1 MVDVLRRA
9 RELRIAGYPVTI
21 EALGGPEALRA
32 AAPAELGGPDAH
44 AVVAALA
51 HAWAEG
57 GENWP
62 LEIALGILREASDP
76 IGFEASV
83 LEIAQAPEFADAL
96 GNHLGEV
103 LVARAGRRDNEQ
115 QAHIAGAALQHAV
128 AALSAESAEPL
139 LRLRVVA
146 LIGSVGPG
154 EDGPFAVDAA
164 RAAGAAH
171 DAWAED
177 ALRAGLRDGLKRLS
191 AHDFAAEDALVE
203 LAHARLLVAL
213 DADAESEV
221 LGGLAEAEA
230 MFNAVL
236 ERDSERVD
244 ARLHAAALRAVR
256 AVAQGGS
263 ADVVKQSTAIARD
276 CIAERSAYGR
286 EKSRGPLSRRGAEAH
301 WWALCELLDQVAPQL
316 STDVWLNAGQVL
328 PLMLEA
334 LELSRSQQ
342 IAPFGAASLEKVIAP
357 TIAAPFVRSSHARAQ
372 LARLL
377 EDDATELSIE
387 QREIALAL
395 LRDAEP
401 APPKA
406 ASPEEAI
413 EALLGAD
420 AAATLETTLGPELYE
435 RLIDRLAA
443 LEAAASLERSR
454 QWFEVFVRVM
464 DALEKSPDYV
474 GDTKNRINELVVAL
488 IDFVA
493 SRIEV
498 ERAGAQGRF
507 AYLTKP
513 DAKEDEMARDLVE
526 HLQARFGTLVQ
537 TEVRG
542 IGTGRID
549 ILVKWGIDEFVIEC
563 KRDAKPVAAHAL
575 DPYLTQTQLY
585 LGTRMRI
592 AGLAVLDLADKST
605 GARRTVESSVWV
617 VVREGADETESNR
630 HIVCLLIPGNS
641 SATPSQVGK
650 NEAAEARKAER
661 AARGARASKP

>member
-1 MVDVLRRA
+1 
-9 RELRIAGYPVTI
+9 VTI

-32 AAPAELGGPDAH
+32 AAPAELGGPDAD

-51 HAWAEG
+51 QAWAEG
-57 GENWP
+57 REEWP

-76 IGFEASV
+76 IGFEGSV

-96 GNHLGEV
+96 GNQLGEV

-115 QAHIAGAALQHAV
+115 QAYIAGAALQHAV
-128 AALSAESAEPL
+128 AALSADGTEPL
-139 LRLRVVA
+139 LRLRVVE
-146 LIGSVGPG
+146 LIANLGPG
-154 EDGPFAVDAA
+154 EDGPFAIDAA

-177 ALRAGLRDGLKRLS
+177 ALRAGLRHGLEQLS

-213 DADAESEV
+213 DAGAESEV
-221 LGGLAEAEA
+221 LGGLADAEA

-276 CIAERSAYGR
+276 CIAERSAYGG
-286 EKSRGPLSRRGAEAH
+286 EESRGPLSRRGAEAH

-342 IAPFGAASLEKVIAP
+342 ITPFGAASLEKVIAP
-357 TIAAPFVRSSHARAQ
+357 TIEAPFVRSSHARAQ

-377 EDDATELSIE
+377 EEDATELSSE

-395 LRDAEP
+395 LRDADP
-401 APPKA
+401 APPKG
-406 ASPEEAI
+406 ASPEEAL
-413 EALLGAD
+413 EALIGAD
-420 AAATLETTLGPELYE
+420 AAATLETTLGPEFYE
-435 RLIDRLAA
+435 RLIMDE
-443 LEAAASLERSR
+443 LEN
-454 QWFEVFVRVM
+454 
-464 DALEKSPDYV
+464 SPDYV
-474 GDTKNRINELVVAL
+474 GDTKNRLNELVGVL

-493 SRIEV
+493 SRIDV
-498 ERAGAQGRF
+498 ERSGAQGRF

-549 ILVKWGIDEFVIEC
+549 VLVKWGIDEFVIEC
-563 KRDAKPVAAHAL
+563 KRDANPVPARTL

-585 LGTRMRI
+585 LGTRTRI

-605 GARRTVESSVWV
+605 GPRRTLESSVWV
-617 VVREGADETESNR
+617 VVREGADETESDR

-641 SATPSQVGK
+641 AATPSQVGK

-661 AARGARASKP
+661 MARGARPSNR